1 MDTPKFDVVENT
13 RFHDVTWVAEIPST
27 NTELLERARRGALE
41 GEVIIADLQTAGSG
55 RRGRTWPAPAGTS
68 LMMSILLRP
77 PATALSPS
85 DASLATSALA
95 LATRNAVAGLTDVN
109 LEIKWPNDLVVAA
122 HFDHRLEADLGYRKV
137 AVILTE
143 TLIQNASIDALVIG
157 MGINTSWGVV
167 PAELQSIAT
176 SLDVL
181 SGSSI
186 DRNALALDILKNL
199 EFEYTSL
206 LRPNGKQQLLQEVKK
221 HSGTLGKHVRVQLGT
236 EPKIQQIVGRAVDL
250 DESGQLIL
258 ETENNEV
265 QVGAAGDVE
274 HLRLD
279 TC

>member
-41 GEVIIADLQTAGSG
+41 GEVIIADLQTAGRG
-55 RRGRTWPAPAGTS
+55 RRGRTWTAPAGTS

-122 HFDHRLEADLGYRKV
+122 PFDHRLEADIGYRKV
-137 AVILTE
+137 AGILTE

-199 EFEYTSL
+199 EIEYTSL

-221 HSGTLGKHVRVQLGT
+221 HSGTLGKQVRVQLGT

-265 QVGAAGDVE
+265 QVVAAGDVE

-279 TC
+279 T

>member
-1 MDTPKFDVVENT
+1 METPKFDVVEKT

-41 GEVIIADLQTAGSG
+41 GEVIIADLQTAGRG
-55 RRGRTWPAPAGTS
+55 RRGRTWTAQAGTS

-122 HFDHRLEADLGYRKV
+122 PFDHRLEADIGFRKV
-137 AVILTE
+137 AGILTE

-199 EFEYTSL
+199 EIEYTSL
-206 LRPNGKQQLLQEVKK
+206 LRPNGKQHLLQEVKK
-221 HSGTLGKHVRVQLGT
+221 HSGTLGKQVRVQLGT
-236 EPKIQQIVGRAVDL
+236 EPKIHQIVGRAVDL
-250 DESGQLIL
+250 DESGQLVL

-265 QVGAAGDVE
+265 QVVAAGDVE

-279 TC
+279 T

>member
-1 MDTPKFDVVENT
+1 METPKFDVVEKT

-41 GEVIIADLQTAGSG
+41 GEVIIADLQTAGRG
-55 RRGRTWPAPAGTS
+55 RRGRTWTAPAGTS

-122 HFDHRLEADLGYRKV
+122 PFAHRLEADIGYRKV
-137 AVILTE
+137 AGILTE

-199 EFEYTSL
+199 EIEYTSL

-221 HSGTLGKHVRVQLGT
+221 HSGTLGKQVRVQLGT
-236 EPKIQQIVGRAVDL
+236 EPKIHQIVGRAVDL
-250 DESGQLIL
+250 DGSGQLVL

-265 QVGAAGDVE
+265 QVVAAGDVE

-279 TC
+279 T

>member
-1 MDTPKFDVVENT
+1 METPKFDVVEKT

-41 GEVIIADLQTAGSG
+41 GEVIIADLQTAGRG
-55 RRGRTWPAPAGTS
+55 RRGRTWTAPAGTS

-95 LATRNAVAGLTDVN
+95 LATRNAVAGLADVN

-122 HFDHRLEADLGYRKV
+122 PFDHRLEADIGYRKV
-137 AVILTE
+137 AGILTE

-199 EFEYTSL
+199 EIEYTSL

-221 HSGTLGKHVRVQLGT
+221 HSGTLGKQVRVQLGT
-236 EPKIQQIVGRAVDL
+236 EPKIHQIVGRAVDL
-250 DESGQLIL
+250 DGSGQLVL

-265 QVGAAGDVE
+265 QVVAAGDVE

-279 TC
+279 T

>member
-1 MDTPKFDVVENT
+1 METPKFDVVEKT

-41 GEVIIADLQTAGSG
+41 GEVIIADLQTAGRG
-55 RRGRTWPAPAGTS
+55 RRGRTWTAPAGTS
-68 LMMSILLRP
+68 LMMAILLRP

-122 HFDHRLEADLGYRKV
+122 PFDHRLEADIGYRKV
-137 AVILTE
+137 AGILTE

-199 EFEYTSL
+199 EIEYTSL
-206 LRPNGKQQLLQEVKK
+206 LLPNGKQQLLQEVKK
-221 HSGTLGKHVRVQLGT
+221 HSGTLGKQVRVQLGT
-236 EPKIQQIVGRAVDL
+236 EPKIHQIVGRAVDL
-250 DESGQLIL
+250 DESGQLVL

-265 QVGAAGDVE
+265 QVVAAGDVE

-279 TC
+279 T

>member
-1 MDTPKFDVVENT
+1 M
-13 RFHDVTWVAEIPST
+13 
-27 NTELLERARRGALE
+27 
-41 GEVIIADLQTAGSG
+41 
-55 RRGRTWPAPAGTS
+55 
-68 LMMSILLRP
+68 
-77 PATALSPS
+77 
-85 DASLATSALA
+85 
-95 LATRNAVAGLTDVN
+95 
-109 LEIKWPNDLVVAA
+109 
-122 HFDHRLEADLGYRKV
+122 
-137 AVILTE
+137 TE
-143 TLIQNASIDALVIG
+143 TLIQDASIDALVIG

-199 EFEYTSL
+199 EIEYTSL

-221 HSGTLGKHVRVQLGT
+221 HSGTLGKQVRVQLGT

-250 DESGQLIL
+250 DESGQLVL

-265 QVGAAGDVE
+265 QVVAAGDVE

-279 TC
+279 T

>member
-1 MDTPKFDVVENT
+1 METPKFDVVEKT

-41 GEVIIADLQTAGSG
+41 GEVIIADLQTAGRG
-55 RRGRTWPAPAGTS
+55 RRGRTWTAPAGTS

-122 HFDHRLEADLGYRKV
+122 PFDHRLEADIGYRKV
-137 AVILTE
+137 AGILTE

-167 PAELQSIAT
+167 PVELQSIAT

-199 EFEYTSL
+199 EIEYTSL

-221 HSGTLGKHVRVQLGT
+221 HSGTLGKQVRVQLGT
-236 EPKIQQIVGRAVDL
+236 EPKIHQIVGRAVDL
-250 DESGQLIL
+250 DESGQLLL

-265 QVGAAGDVE
+265 QVVAAGDVE

-279 TC
+279 T

>member
-1 MDTPKFDVVENT
+1 METPKFDVVEKT

-41 GEVIIADLQTAGSG
+41 GEVIIADLQTAGRG
-55 RRGRTWPAPAGTS
+55 RRGRTWTAPAGTS

-109 LEIKWPNDLVVAA
+109 LEIKWPNDLIVAA
-122 HFDHRLEADLGYRKV
+122 PFDHRLEADIGYRKV
-137 AVILTE
+137 AGILTE

-199 EFEYTSL
+199 EIEYTSL
-206 LRPNGKQQLLQEVKK
+206 LLPNGKQQLLQEVKK
-221 HSGTLGKHVRVQLGT
+221 HSGTLGKQVRVQLGT
-236 EPKIQQIVGRAVDL
+236 EPKIHQIVGRAVDL
-250 DESGQLIL
+250 DESGQLVL

-265 QVGAAGDVE
+265 QVVAAGDVE

-279 TC
+279 T

>member
-1 MDTPKFDVVENT
+1 METPKFDVVEKT

-41 GEVIIADLQTAGSG
+41 GEVIIADLQTAGRG
-55 RRGRTWPAPAGTS
+55 RRGRTWTAPAGTS

-109 LEIKWPNDLVVAA
+109 LEIKWPNDLIVAA
-122 HFDHRLEADLGYRKV
+122 PFDHRLEADIGYRKV
-137 AVILTE
+137 AGILTE

-167 PAELQSIAT
+167 PVELQSIAT
-176 SLDVL
+176 SLNVL

-199 EFEYTSL
+199 EIEYTSL

-221 HSGTLGKHVRVQLGT
+221 HSGTLGKQVRVQLGT
-236 EPKIQQIVGRAVDL
+236 EPKIHQIVGRAVDL
-250 DESGQLIL
+250 DESGQLVL

-265 QVGAAGDVE
+265 QVVAAGDVE

-279 TC
+279 T

>member
-1 MDTPKFDVVENT
+1 METPKFDVVEKT

-41 GEVIIADLQTAGSG
+41 GEVIIADLQTAGRG
-55 RRGRTWPAPAGTS
+55 RRGRTWTAPAGTS

-122 HFDHRLEADLGYRKV
+122 PFDHRLEADIGYRKV
-137 AVILTE
+137 AGILTE

-199 EFEYTSL
+199 EIEYTSL
-206 LRPNGKQQLLQEVKK
+206 LLPNGKQQLLQEVKK
-221 HSGTLGKHVRVQLGT
+221 HSGTLGKQVRVQLGT
-236 EPKIQQIVGRAVDL
+236 EPKIHQIVGRAVDL
-250 DESGQLIL
+250 DESGQLLL

-265 QVGAAGDVE
+265 QVVAAGDVE

-279 TC
+279 T

>member
-1 MDTPKFDVVENT
+1 METPKFDVVEKT
-13 RFHDVTWVAEIPST
+13 RFHDVTWIAEIPST

-41 GEVIIADLQTAGSG
+41 GEVVIADLQTAGRG
-55 RRGRTWPAPAGTS
+55 RRGRTWTAPAGTS

-122 HFDHRLEADLGYRKV
+122 PFDHRLEVDIGYRKV
-137 AVILTE
+137 AGILTE

-199 EFEYTSL
+199 EIEYTSL

-221 HSGTLGKHVRVQLGT
+221 HSGTLGKQVRVQLGT
-236 EPKIQQIVGRAVDL
+236 EPKIRQIVGRAVDL
-250 DESGQLIL
+250 DESGQLVL

-265 QVGAAGDVE
+265 QVVAAGDVE

-279 TC
+279 T

>member
-1 MDTPKFDVVENT
+1 
-13 RFHDVTWVAEIPST
+13 
-27 NTELLERARRGALE
+27 
-41 GEVIIADLQTAGSG
+41 
-55 RRGRTWPAPAGTS
+55 
-68 LMMSILLRP
+68 MMSILLRP

-95 LATRNAVAGLTDVN
+95 LATRNAVAGLTSVN
-109 LEIKWPNDLVVAA
+109 LEIKWPNDLVVTPP
-122 HFDHRLEADLGYRKV
+122 FDHRVEADIGYRKV
-137 AVILTE
+137 AGILTE
-143 TLIQNASIDALVIG
+143 TLIQDASIDALVIG

-199 EFEYTSL
+199 EIEYTSL

-221 HSGTLGKHVRVQLGT
+221 HSGTLGKQVRVQLGT

-250 DESGQLIL
+250 DESGQLVL
-258 ETENNEV
+258 ETENDEV
-265 QVGAAGDVE
+265 QVVAAGDVE

>member
-1 MDTPKFDVVENT
+1 
-13 RFHDVTWVAEIPST
+13 
-27 NTELLERARRGALE
+27 
-41 GEVIIADLQTAGSG
+41 
-55 RRGRTWPAPAGTS
+55 
-68 LMMSILLRP
+68 MMSILLRP

-122 HFDHRLEADLGYRKV
+122 PFDHRVEADIGYRKV
-137 AVILTE
+137 AGILTE

-199 EFEYTSL
+199 EIEYTSL
-206 LRPNGKQQLLQEVKK
+206 LLPNGKQQLLQEVKK
-221 HSGTLGKHVRVQLGT
+221 HSGTLGKQVRVQLGT
-236 EPKIQQIVGRAVDL
+236 EPKIHQIVGRAVDL
-250 DESGQLIL
+250 DESGQLVL

-265 QVGAAGDVE
+265 QVVAAGDVE

-279 TC
+279 T

>member
-1 MDTPKFDVVENT
+1 
-13 RFHDVTWVAEIPST
+13 
-27 NTELLERARRGALE
+27 
-41 GEVIIADLQTAGSG
+41 
-55 RRGRTWPAPAGTS
+55 
-68 LMMSILLRP
+68 MMSILLRP

-122 HFDHRLEADLGYRKV
+122 PFDHRLEADIGYRKV
-137 AVILTE
+137 AGILTE

-199 EFEYTSL
+199 EIEYTSL

-265 QVGAAGDVE
+265 QVVAAGDVE

-279 TC
+279 T

>member
-1 MDTPKFDVVENT
+1 VDTPKFDVVENT

-41 GEVIIADLQTAGSG
+41 GEVIIADLQTAGRG
-55 RRGRTWPAPAGTS
+55 RRGRTWTAPAGTS

-95 LATRNAVAGLTDVN
+95 LATRNAVAALTDVN
-109 LEIKWPNDLVVAA
+109 LEIKWPNDLVVSAP
-122 HFDHRLEADLGYRKV
+122 FDHRVEADIGYRKV
-137 AVILTE
+137 AGILTE
-143 TLIQNASIDALVIG
+143 TLIQDASIDALVIG

-265 QVGAAGDVE
+265 QVVAAGDVE

>member
-41 GEVIIADLQTAGSG
+41 GEVIIADLQTAGRG
-55 RRGRTWPAPAGTS
+55 RRGRTWTAPAGTS

-122 HFDHRLEADLGYRKV
+122 PFDHRLEADIGYRKV
-137 AVILTE
+137 AGILTE

-199 EFEYTSL
+199 EIEYTSL

-221 HSGTLGKHVRVQLGT
+221 HSGTLGKQVRVQLGT
-236 EPKIQQIVGRAVDL
+236 EPKIHQIVGRAVDL
-250 DESGQLIL
+250 DESGQLVL

-265 QVGAAGDVE
+265 QVVAAGDVE

-279 TC
+279 T